1 MTAWI
6 FAIREGKEEHLRI
19 ALQHGFWDTKYNAV
33 VAKGDAV
40 YFWQSGNSFVAKCV
54 ATGDRRPLGAA
65 DRSVDRSPWN
75 DRESY
80 RWRFPMQLIS
90 ANPTRQPK
98 WAGVQRL
105 TGRKLAIR
113 GGWCSVHGT
122 GEEALASFFTV

>member
-6 FAIREGKEEHLRI
+6 FGIREGNEEHLRI
-19 ALQHGFWDTKYNAV
+19 ALQHGFWDTKYNAD
-33 VAKGDAV
+33 VAQGDAV
-40 YFWQSGNSFVAKCV
+40 YFWQSGKSFVAKCA
-54 ATGDRRPLGAA
+54 ATGDRRPLRAA
-65 DRSVDRSPWN
+65 DRSPWN

-98 WAGVQRL
+98 WAGVQRV

-113 GGWCSVHGT
+113 GGWCSIDGP
-122 GEEALASFFTV
+122 GEEVLASFFTS